1 MELQQIGA
9 IACLPEAAAHELVG
23 LDGFLARVEAVRDQ
37 NDHDLDLITRRL
49 QLSCIELSHTNDRLR
64 LELDSRIRTGDFC
77 VRLPTTCRATKLP
90 GCRLDK
96 LATLNARS
104 RRSP

>member
-1 MELQQIGA
+1 MELQQLGA

-64 LELDSRIRTGDFC
+64 LELDSHTRGGEFFAGDC
-77 VRLPTTCRATKLP
+77 QQHAAQRSC
-90 GCRLDK
+90 LD
-96 LATLNARS
+96 ATLTS
-104 RRSP
+104 WPL